1 MWLIVAGSYLAT
13 ANTLIPSLV
22 DITTARDLALTL
34 SNAHKKASKELLA
47 IAGTSSLCLAYIA
60 QYLRSTPALSIPI
73 ASIVLTQG
81 SFLPHLESSHIVI
94 GAGWEY
100 YAAAALAMGTV
111 IPWQIWGVGRVE
123 KRIQEVSESIR
134 ANEARK
140 LGASITTQEAVEA
153 DASRWKRGQAVSGG
167 LAAAGALLAGYAASY
182 W

>member
-1 MWLIVAGSYLAT
+1 MVGSYLAT

-22 DITTARDLALTL
+22 DISTPRDLALTL

-47 IAGTSSLCLAYIA
+47 VASTSSICLAYIA
-60 QYLRSTPALSIPI
+60 HYLRSTPALSIPL
-73 ASIVLTQG
+73 ASIVLSQG
-81 SFLPHLESSHIVI
+81 SFLPHLESTHIVI

-100 YAAAALAMGTV
+100 YAAAAVALGTV

-123 KRIQEVSESIR
+123 KRIEEVSESIR
-134 ANEARK
+134 TSEARK
-140 LGASITTQEAVEA
+140 IGVSITTQEAVEA
-153 DASRWKRGQAVSGG
+153 DANRWKRGQAVSGG